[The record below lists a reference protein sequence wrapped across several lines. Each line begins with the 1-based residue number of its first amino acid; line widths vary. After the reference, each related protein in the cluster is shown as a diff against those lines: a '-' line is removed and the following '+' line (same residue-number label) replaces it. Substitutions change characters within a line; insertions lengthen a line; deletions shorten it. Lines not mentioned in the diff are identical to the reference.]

1 MAPRDRE
8 RSHPALESRERRE
21 RSSSD
26 SLLGMRMAR
35 VLWVIA
41 MISGAATASADAMP
55 SPGRP
60 EFPEPPQ
67 PEPAPIPLEVGFA
80 VGMMAMGML
89 LLGQR
94 ERAA

>member
-1 MAPRDRE
+1 
-8 RSHPALESRERRE
+8 
-21 RSSSD
+21 
-26 SLLGMRMAR
+26 MRMAR

-41 MISGAATASADAMP
+41 MISGAACAYADAMP